1 MNRLLKWIERVLQI
15 VTILSGIWT
24 TVEMVRNYLYKKTL
38 KEKADIYLDEEL
50 ELEGN
55 IRGPVS
61 VYSPKIKQQEKRI
74 KGLLAV
80 TGIGCISVVVLNLVN
95 RDRY

>member
-1 MNRLLKWIERVLQI
+1 MDRLFKWIERVLQI
-15 VTILSGIWT
+15 VTILSGIWA
-24 TVEMVRNYLYKKTL
+24 TVEMVRNYLYKKKL

-55 IRGPVS
+55 IRGPVA

-74 KGLLAV
+74 KALLAV
-80 TGIGCISVVVLNLVN
+80 TGIGCISAIILNIVN